1 MSRVRRWVKWCVSE
15 EMMPSSCYESIRC
28 VEPLKAGRT
37 KLTEA
42 EKVKPVD
49 LKCVEA
55 AIAVLPPVVADMVR
69 LQLLTAARPSEIC
82 AITPAMVDRSVEIWE
97 INFAKHKTAWRGK
110 LRTIYVGKSG
120 QAILAK
126 YLDRGPDVVCFSPRE
141 AMEQRL
147 AKRAADRVTPK
158 NQGNGRGY
166 TARARKGIDAYKV
179 AESYTTATY
188 GRAIKHACKKAG
200 IANWSPNQLRHT
212 RSTEIRKAHGLE
224 ASQVILGHSKCDVTQ
239 IYAEANRELAI
250 EVAKKS
256 G

>member
-1 MSRVRRWVKWCVSE
+1 
-15 EMMPSSCYESIRC
+15 

-55 AIAVLPPVVADMVR
+55 AINVLPPVVADMVR

-82 AITPAMVDRSVEIWE
+82 AITPAMVDRSGEIWE
-97 INFAKHKTAWRGK
+97 VNFAKHKTAWRGK

-120 QAILAK
+120 QAILSK
-126 YLDRGPDVVCFSPRE
+126 YLDRGPDVVCFSPRD

-147 AKRAADRVTPK
+147 AKRAAERVTPK
-158 NQGNGRGY
+158 NQGNSRGY

-200 IANWSPNQLRHT
+200 ISHWAPNQLRHT